1 MSEHLLRVAVPCPL
15 YQSFDYLPPANARE
29 HQLEPG
35 MRVAIPFGRSTA
47 IGVVLSRT
55 LESAVPVERLRRAL
69 RALDTKPVVPA
80 SLLRLG
86 LWVAEYYHHPV
97 GEVVNLLLPPKL
109 RRSEGTGQSLTPWW
123 RLSDTGRGVDPQ
135 NLLRAPRQREALTLL
150 QEAESGAMSEAQ
162 LSERGVSRE
171 ALRALAERQW
181 IAREQR
187 SPPTPTHAQDSSTQE
202 GTYFAL
208 NTAQQNALDA
218 VTTAANRFGTF
229 LLDGVTG
236 SGKTEVY
243 LGAIAHTLAQGRQAL
258 VLAPEIGLTPQL
270 VDRFRARFAVP
281 MAVLHSGLGDRERLN
296 AWHRAADGTAPIV
309 IGTRSAVFTPLPNL
323 GLVVVDEEHDTSF
336 KQQESLRYSAR
347 DVAVMRAKLEQVP
360 IVLGSATPSIESLHN
375 AALGRYTRLVL
386 PQRAGVAKTPRVH
399 LLDLR
404 RQPLKEGL
412 APPLLEA
419 MTRHLA
425 AGNQVLLFLN
435 RRGYAPVL
443 MCHTCGWVADCP
455 RCDAKLTLHLGE
467 NRLRCHHCGLESSV
481 HAQCPVC
488 ANTELL
494 YVGRGTERIDH
505 LLRGLFPGVPIARV
519 DRDTTRRK
527 GTMEQLLDAARSGSA
542 RLLIGTQMLAKGHH
556 FPNVTLVAVL
566 EVDQFLFSVDFRGPE
581 RLAQTLVQVAGR
593 AGRADQEGEVI
604 IQTHHPHHPM
614 LRRLV
619 EQGYRAFAMA
629 ALEEREAA
637 GLPPYA
643 SMALLRAEAKL
654 PTVAL
659 EFLNAAAAQAR
670 QLSGADRA
678 QILGPAPA
686 PMGKRAGWHRAQL
699 LLQAGRRA
707 DLQQLLSR
715 WTPTLAQLP
724 HVRRVRWS
732 LDVDPVELY

>member
-1 MSEHLLRVAVPCPL
+1 MPEPILRVAVPCPL
-15 YQSFDYLPPANARE
+15 YQSFDYLPPADAELNSI
-29 HQLEPG
+29 EPG
-35 MRVAIPFGRSTA
+35 SRIAVPFGRGNA
-47 IGVVLSRT
+47 IGIVLARATQS
-55 LESAVPVERLRRAL
+55 EIPAERLKRAL
-69 RALDTKPVVPA
+69 RVLDTTPVV
-80 SLLRLG
+80 SSTLLRLA
-86 LWVAEYYHHPV
+86 LWAAEYYHHPV
-97 GEVVNLLLPPKL
+97 GEVVSLLLPPRL
-109 RRSEGTGQSLTPWW
+109 RRGESAGRTAATWW
-123 RLSDTGRGVDPQ
+123 RLSESGRALDPHT
-135 NLLRAPRQREALTLL
+135 LRRAPRQRDALVML
-150 QEAESGAMSEAQ
+150 QGAADGAMSEAE
-162 LSERGVSRE
+162 LCERDISRD
-171 ALRALAERQW
+171 ALRTLAEREW
-181 IAREQR
+181 VVREQR
-187 SPPTPTHAQDSSTQE
+187 AEALHWDTNRATPESQR
-202 GTYFAL
+202 FVL
-208 NTAQQNALDA
+208 NAAQQSALDA
-218 VTTAANRFGTF
+218 VNGAADQFGTF

-243 LGAIAHTLAQGRQAL
+243 LGTITHALERGHQAL
-258 VLAPEIGLTPQL
+258 VLVPEIGLTPQL
-270 VDRFRARFAVP
+270 VERFKARFAVP
-281 MAVLHSGLGDRERLN
+281 LAVLHSGLGDRERLD
-296 AWHRAADGTAPIV
+296 AWHRAAEGTAPIV
-309 IGTRSAVFTPLPNL
+309 IGTRSAVFTPVQKL
-323 GLVVVDEEHDTSF
+323 GLIVVDEEHDTSF
-336 KQQESLRYSAR
+336 KQQEGLRYSAR
-347 DVAVMRAKLEQVP
+347 DLAVMRAKLENVP
-360 IVLGSATPSIESLHN
+360 VVLGSATPSIESLHN
-375 AALGRYTRLVL
+375 ITLGRYTHLLL
-386 PQRAGVAKTPRVH
+386 PKRAGAAKAPRVH

-404 RQPLKEGL
+404 RQSLKEGL
-412 APPLLEA
+412 APPLLET

-455 RCDAKLTLHLGE
+455 RCDARLTLHLGE
-467 NRLRCHHCGLESSV
+467 NRLRCHHCGLESAV

-527 GTMEQLLDAARSGSA
+527 GAMANLLEAARSGTA

-619 EQGYRAFAMA
+619 EQDYHAFAKA

-637 GLPPYA
+637 GLPPFS
-643 SMALLRAEAKL
+643 SMALLRAEANT
-654 PTVAL
+654 PEQAL
-659 EFLNAAAAQAR
+659 DFLNAAAARAR
-670 QLSGADRA
+670 ELGDGERL

-699 LLQAGRRA
+699 LLQANRRN
-707 DLQQLLSR
+707 DLQQLLGR
-715 WTPTLAQLP
+715 WTPALAQLP
-724 HVRRVRWS
+724 HARRVRWS

>member
-1 MSEHLLRVAVPCPL
+1 MSERLLRVAVPCPL
-15 YQSFDYLPPANARE
+15 YQSFDYLPPTNALE

-35 MRVAIPFGRSTA
+35 MRVAVPFGRSNA
-47 IGVVLSRT
+47 IGIVLSRT
-55 LESAVPVERLRRAL
+55 LESAVPAERLKRAL
-69 RALDTKPVVPA
+69 RALDTRPIVSA
-80 SLLRLG
+80 SLLHLG

-109 RRSEGTGQSLTPWW
+109 RRSESTGQPLTTWW
-123 RLSDTGRGVDPQ
+123 QLTDAGRAIDPHTVR
-135 NLLRAPRQREALTLL
+135 RAPRQRDALILL
-150 QEAESGAMSEAQ
+150 QGAEGGAMSEAQ
-162 LSERGVSRE
+162 LSERGISRE
-171 ALRALAERQW
+171 ALRALSERQW
-181 IAREQR
+181 VMREQR
-187 SPPTPTHAQDSSTQE
+187 LPAGQTYLHHSSTDKD
-202 GTYFAL
+202 THLAL
-208 NTAQQNALDA
+208 NSAQQNALDT
-218 VTTAANRFGTF
+218 VTNAAGRFGTF
-229 LLDGVTG
+229 LLDGITG

-243 LGAIAHTLAQGRQAL
+243 LGAIASILAQGRQAL
-258 VLAPEIGLTPQL
+258 VLVPEIGLTPQL

-281 MAVLHSGLGDRERLN
+281 MAVLHSGLGERERLD
-296 AWHRAADGTAPIV
+296 AWHRAAEGTAPII

-323 GLVVVDEEHDTSF
+323 GLIVVDEEHDTSF
-336 KQQESLRYSAR
+336 KQQEGLRYSAR

-375 AALGRYTRLVL
+375 AGLGRYTRLLL
-386 PQRAGVAKTPRVH
+386 PQRAGAATTPRVH

-488 ANTELL
+488 ANAELL

-505 LLRGLFPGVPIARV
+505 LLRSLFPGVPIARV

-527 GTMEQLLDAARSGSA
+527 GAMEQLLDAARSGAA

-593 AGRADQEGEVI
+593 AGRADQKGEVI
-604 IQTHHPHHPM
+604 IQTHHPHNPM

-619 EQGYRAFAMA
+619 DQGYHAFATA
-629 ALEEREAA
+629 TLEEREAA
-637 GLPPYA
+637 GLPPF
-643 SMALLRAEAKL
+643 SSIALLRAEANL
-654 PTVAL
+654 PAVAL
-659 EFLNAAAAQAR
+659 EFLSAAAAQAR
-670 QLSGADRA
+670 ALNGAERL

-699 LLQAGRRA
+699 LLQAVRRA
-707 DLQQLLSR
+707 DLQQLLR
-715 WTPTLAQLP
+715 HWTPTLAQLP